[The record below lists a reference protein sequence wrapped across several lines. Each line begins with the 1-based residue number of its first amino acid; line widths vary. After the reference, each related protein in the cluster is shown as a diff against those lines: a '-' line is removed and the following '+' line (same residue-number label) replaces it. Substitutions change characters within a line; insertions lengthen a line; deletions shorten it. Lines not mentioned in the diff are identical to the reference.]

1 MSRTVPTSLA
11 ALILLMPTLTASAP
25 SAEARQ
31 HSVGRHSASPLR
43 GAARFK
49 SSRPIILRQQ
59 FNRTTQGTERSS
71 SRRSALNKPPS
82 LGPNRLAPKLS
93 NPGASIPTQV
103 AKDPASSGLQGRG
116 NGPTSKDALPGK
128 TEPAT
133 PGTPTGKLNKVGG
146 GAGGIQKAKEALAAQ
161 EKATGTPTGKL
172 NKVGGGA
179 GGIQKAKEALA
190 AQEKATGT
198 PTGKLNKV
206 GGGAGGIQKAKEA
219 LAAQEKAKAE
229 QNNKDIPIKDPGSDS
244 DKDHVKGQGRPPL
257 IVVVPGHVGDGHS
270 DGDRQDGAGYRY
282 APSMVEPG
290 PRYSVPRTQSR
301 PQQLQSAK
309 IKKDEPVCVE
319 GVWAIQDNEKK
330 YVCLSWYFRGQIYTP
345 DQMAQ
350 VLAQLQPQA
359 Q

>member
-1 MSRTVPTSLA
+1 MSRTVPTSVA
-11 ALILLMPTLTASAP
+11 ALILLMPMLTASAP

-31 HSVGRHSASPLR
+31 HSVGGHSASPLR
-43 GAARFK
+43 GAARLK
-49 SSRPIILRQQ
+49 SSRPMNMRQQ
-59 FNRTTQGTERSS
+59 SNRTTQGTERSS

-93 NPGASIPTQV
+93 NPGASTPTQV
-103 AKDPASSGLQGRG
+103 PKDPASSGLQGRG
-116 NGPTSKDALPGK
+116 NGSTSKDALPGK

-133 PGTPTGKLNKVGG
+133 PGTRTGKLH
-146 GAGGIQKAKEALAAQ
+146 
-161 EKATGTPTGKL
+161 
-172 NKVGGGA
+172 
-179 GGIQKAKEALA
+179 
-190 AQEKATGT
+190 
-198 PTGKLNKV
+198 KV

-229 QNNKDIPIKDPGSDS
+229 QNNKDIPVKDPGSDS
-244 DKDHVKGQGRPPL
+244 DKDHGKGQGRPPL

-270 DGDRQDGAGYRY
+270 DGDRQGGAGYRY

-319 GVWAIQDNEKK
+319 GVWALQDSEKK

>member
-1 MSRTVPTSLA
+1 MSRTVPTSVA
-11 ALILLMPTLTASAP
+11 ALILLMPMLTASAP

-31 HSVGRHSASPLR
+31 HSVGGHSASPLR
-43 GAARFK
+43 GAARLK
-49 SSRPIILRQQ
+49 SSRPMNMRQQ
-59 FNRTTQGTERSS
+59 SNRTTQGTERSS

-93 NPGASIPTQV
+93 NPGASTPIQV
-103 AKDPASSGLQGRG
+103 PKDPASSGLQGRG
-116 NGPTSKDALPGK
+116 NGSTSKDALPGK

-133 PGTPTGKLNKVGG
+133 PGTRTGKLHKVGG
-146 GAGGIQKAKEALAAQ
+146 GAGGIQKAKE
-161 EKATGTPTGKL
+161 
-172 NKVGGGA
+172 V
-179 GGIQKAKEALA
+179 
-190 AQEKATGT
+190 
-198 PTGKLNKV
+198 
-206 GGGAGGIQKAKEA
+206 

-229 QNNKDIPIKDPGSDS
+229 QNNKDNPIKDPGSDS
-244 DKDHVKGQGRPPL
+244 DKDHGKGQGRPPL

-270 DGDRQDGAGYRY
+270 DGDRQGGAGYRY

-301 PQQLQSAK
+301 PQQLQSVK

-330 YVCLSWYFRGQIYTP
+330 YVCLSWYFRGQVYTP

>member
-1 MSRTVPTSLA
+1 MSRTVPTSVA
-11 ALILLMPTLTASAP
+11 ALILLMPMLTASAP

-31 HSVGRHSASPLR
+31 HSVGGHSASPLR
-43 GAARFK
+43 GAARLK
-49 SSRPIILRQQ
+49 SSRPMNMRQQ
-59 FNRTTQGTERSS
+59 SNRTTQGTERSS

-93 NPGASIPTQV
+93 NPGASTPIQV
-103 AKDPASSGLQGRG
+103 PKDPASSGLQGRG
-116 NGPTSKDALPGK
+116 NGSTSKDALPGK

-133 PGTPTGKLNKVGG
+133 PGTRTGKLHKVGG

-161 EKATGTPTGKL
+161 EKATGTRRGKL
-172 NKVGGGA
+172 NKVGGGG
-179 GGIQKAKEALA
+179 GGIQKAKE
-190 AQEKATGT
+190 
-198 PTGKLNKV
+198 V
-206 GGGAGGIQKAKEA
+206 

-229 QNNKDIPIKDPGSDS
+229 QNNKDNPIKDPGSDS
-244 DKDHVKGQGRPPL
+244 DKDHGKGQGRPPL

-270 DGDRQDGAGYRY
+270 DGDRQGGAGYRY

-301 PQQLQSAK
+301 PQQLQSVK

-330 YVCLSWYFRGQIYTP
+330 YVCLSWYFRGQVYTP

>member
-1 MSRTVPTSLA
+1 MSRTVPTSVA
-11 ALILLMPTLTASAP
+11 ALILLMPMLTASVP

-31 HSVGRHSASPLR
+31 HSVGGHSASPLR
-43 GAARFK
+43 GAARLK
-49 SSRPIILRQQ
+49 SSRPMNMRQQ
-59 FNRTTQGTERSS
+59 SNRTTQGTERSS

-103 AKDPASSGLQGRG
+103 PKDPASSGLQGRG
-116 NGPTSKDALPGK
+116 NGSTSKDALPGK

-133 PGTPTGKLNKVGG
+133 PGTRTGKLHKVGG
-146 GAGGIQKAKEALAAQ
+146 GAGGIQKAKE
-161 EKATGTPTGKL
+161 
-172 NKVGGGA
+172 V
-179 GGIQKAKEALA
+179 
-190 AQEKATGT
+190 
-198 PTGKLNKV
+198 
-206 GGGAGGIQKAKEA
+206 

-229 QNNKDIPIKDPGSDS
+229 QNNKDNPIKDPGSDS
-244 DKDHVKGQGRPPL
+244 DKDHGKGRGRPPL

-270 DGDRQDGAGYRY
+270 DGDRQGGAGYRY

-301 PQQLQSAK
+301 PQQLQSVK

-330 YVCLSWYFRGQIYTP
+330 YVCLSWYFRGQVYTP